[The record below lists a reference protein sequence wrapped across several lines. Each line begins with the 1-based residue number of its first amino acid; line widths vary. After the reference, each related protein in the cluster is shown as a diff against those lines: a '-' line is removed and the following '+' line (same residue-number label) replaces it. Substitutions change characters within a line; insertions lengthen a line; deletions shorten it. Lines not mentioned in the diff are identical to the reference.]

1 MQEEI
6 NTEKSLRK
14 SKFNPMIIWD
24 FVMVLIVLANLTLIV
39 FDLTYLWLRPFYF
52 QNFPKVV
59 KMYDKP
65 ILGIEGHRSTDKYL
79 RFVEE
84 LEYLE
89 KIKNQE
95 FYDKEFEIAT
105 QELKMVVESINSN
118 NDDKL
123 EKVKNEL
130 LENLILIAS
139 PSQVGQ
145 KFMELE
151 EDLLDLMLHKEKD
164 PIYTRL
170 EKIEQKFDL
179 LVRVRDRKGWE
190 SEKASVLSK
199 MDYQI
204 IHIVETNP
212 FKESGQTENLENIK
226 TFIKSR
232 YDEIKTRG
240 VDREYRAI
248 LTESLGGQKSYP
260 STALAF
266 TYFWRNPGLSM
277 EEKINIFNENLKNE
291 FAVNYF
297 RHVGKDG
304 KPIDNYLML
313 DAPFLIFFFFEFS
326 ISWFLAI
333 RRKTYLAWFL
343 YPIYHWYDILG
354 LIPVVEFRFFRLIR
368 VYKIYLILK
377 TSRIMP
383 VGDDIISR
391 TIRYYSNI
399 IKEELSDMVTIQIIS
414 ESQEEIRSG
423 ASMQIL
429 TNALDAHR
437 PDIKKVV
444 LKKMRETA
452 TNQRLGELIETLI
465 AEILDKT
472 QSSLRPIGLLP
483 DSFKNKLSREIS
495 SIIYNTFSK
504 AVLVTLD
511 DESGRKTVESLVD
524 FVIDEFEHTAEDKD
538 VNDLN
543 TSITVELLENVKKS
557 VARKKW
563 LDTKI

>member
-1 MQEEI
+1 MPEELDSV
-6 NTEKSLRK
+6 TMKK
-14 SKFNPMIIWD
+14 SKFNPMVLWD
-24 FVMVLIVLANLTLIV
+24 FVMVMIVLANLALIV

-52 QNFPKVV
+52 ERFPEVV
-59 KMYDKP
+59 KLYDKP

-79 RFVEE
+79 RYVNE

-89 KIKNQE
+89 KVSDPDFYNQE
-95 FYDKEFEIAT
+95 FEAAT
-105 QELKMVVESINSN
+105 QELRQVVESINSA

-123 EKVKNEL
+123 EKVKKEI
-130 LENLILIAS
+130 LERLIFVVS
-139 PSQVGQ
+139 PSQVGE

-151 EDLLDLMLHKEKD
+151 EDLLDLMLHREKD
-164 PIYTRL
+164 PIYSRL
-170 EKIEQKFDL
+170 ERIEKKFDL
-179 LVRVRDRKGWE
+179 LVRIRDKKGWE
-190 SEKASVLSK
+190 EEKKSILSN

-212 FKESGQTENLENIK
+212 FKESGQTDRLE
-226 TFIKSR
+226 FIKDFMKDR
-232 YDEIKTRG
+232 YDEVKTRSI
-240 VDREYRAI
+240 DREYRAI
-248 LTESLGGQKSYP
+248 LTESLGGQKSFP

-266 TYFWRNPGLSM
+266 TYFWRNSETTM
-277 EEKINIFNENLKNE
+277 AEKFALFDENLKNE
-291 FAVNYF
+291 FAVNYY

-313 DAPFLIFFFFEFS
+313 DAPFLIFFFLEFS
-326 ISWFLAI
+326 ISWFLAVK
-333 RRKTYLAWFL
+333 RKTYLAWFL

-368 VYKIYLILK
+368 VYKIYLVLK
-377 TSRIMP
+377 TSRILP

-437 PDIKKVV
+437 SDIKKVV

-452 TNQRLGELIETLI
+452 TNQRLGELLETLI
-465 AEILDKT
+465 AEVLEKT
-472 QSSLRPIGLLP
+472 QASLRPIGLLP
-483 DSFKNKLSREIS
+483 DHFKHKLSREIS
-495 SIIYNTFSK
+495 SIIYNTFSR
-504 AVLVTLD
+504 AMITTLD

-524 FVIDEFEHTAEDKD
+524 FVIDEFEDTAKDQD